1 MEQSVTH
8 AEPTSIHPATHI
20 GLVTLRVADLQR
32 SLNFYEQILGFQRLE
47 HTPNRAV
54 LGTDERVPLLALE
67 ELPGASPQPR
77 YAAGLYHVAI
87 LTPSRASLGR
97 VLMRLAENGVEVG
110 HGDHL
115 VSEALYISDPD
126 ENGLEIYQDRPR
138 STWQWANGSVSMA
151 TKAVNLRSLLEDGK
165 NNPQLGDLLT
175 SGTRIGHIHLQVADI
190 PQAEHFYHD
199 ILGFDITARMP
210 QALFISA
217 GGYHHHIGMNTWQ
230 SLNAPPAPK
239 TGAGLQT
246 FVVALPHQQARAEV
260 VARLAAH
267 NIATQEQDGVVIVA
281 DPWNN
286 LVHLV
291 IEE

>member
-8 AEPTSIHPATHI
+8 AESTSIHPATHI
-20 GLVTLRVADLQR
+20 GLVTLRVANLQR
-32 SLNFYEQILGFQRLE
+32 SLSFYEQILGFQRLE
-47 HTPNRAV
+47 QNANRAV
-54 LGTDERVPLLALE
+54 LGTDERIPLLALE
-67 ELPGASPQPR
+67 ELPGAAPQPR

-87 LTPSRASLGR
+87 LTPSRAALGR
-97 VLMRLAENGVEVG
+97 VLLRLAENGVEIG

-138 STWQWANGSVSMA
+138 STWKWTGGNVNMA
-151 TKAVNLRSLLEDGK
+151 TNAVDLRSLLEDGK
-165 NNPQLGDLLT
+165 NNPQLGDLLPG
-175 SGTRIGHIHLQVADI
+175 GTRIGHIHLQVADI
-190 PQAEHFYHD
+190 LQAEHFYHD
-199 ILGFDITARMP
+199 ILGFDITARIP

-230 SLNAPPAPK
+230 SRNAPPAPK

-246 FVVALPHQQARAEV
+246 FVIALPDQQARDEV
-260 VARLAAH
+260 LARLASH
-267 NIATQEQDGVVIVA
+267 NIPTQEQDNVVVVA